1 MSERESLTA
10 EKVVRVTSL
19 RLTRLQM
26 LREHASGCFVDGAPL
41 LFTLP
46 MDPRVVVA
54 LCDCA
59 IHLHAI
65 DPEAD
70 ALSQLDRA
78 PASKELLK

>member
-1 MSERESLTA
+1 MSDAQLTA
-10 EKVVRVTSL
+10 EKRVTSL

-26 LREHASGCFVDGAPL
+26 LRAHANGCFVDGTPL
-41 LFTLP
+41 RFTLP
-46 MDPRVVVA
+46 MDPRIVVA

-59 IHLHAI
+59 ILLHAV

-78 PASKELLK
+78 PTNGAVK